1 MWITGSMGGVL
12 SRGAIEAVS
21 VLVLLQIINFMAY
34 VACHCLTAT
43 LEKCACESWRRFSF
57 FLTLVWSAFVQHWV
71 EAMLVNVD
79 SDIVMM
85 RVRESIYI

>member
-57 FLTLVWSAFVQHWV
+57 FNFGVVSVCAALGGGDAG
-71 EAMLVNVD
+71 E
-79 SDIVMM
+79 
-85 RVRESIYI
+85 RR